1 MTGLIFAPSGDN
13 LYSSSSNGS
22 LALYDTHYGGDSV
35 ECRVVRVIG
44 NTAAK
49 GEKYGPRALTLS
61 EDGSRLAFIGPM
73 EFTVTVLDAHTMEE
87 VTLGRGY
94 WYYVLV
100 LAIFQRYQYLEQI
113 AGIVAT

>member
-1 MTGLIFAPSGDN
+1 MTGLIFAPSGDI

-22 LALYDTHYGGDSV
+22 LALYDTHCGGDSV

-49 GEKYGPRALTLS
+49 GERYGPRALTLS

-87 VTLGRGY
+87 VSLGG
-94 WYYVLV
+94 VGGEECFSD
-100 LAIFQRYQYLEQI
+100 ISI
-113 AGIVAT
+113 NI